1 MLVFANHTWHTCRW
15 AVHKTAVKEGVPYG
29 ILDLTPEEISITVCH
44 LHTTFTTNVVV
55 LV

>member
-15 AVHKTAVKEGVPYG
+15 AVHKTAVKKHTEV
-29 ILDLTPEEISITVCH
+29 LDLTSEEISTYSLSFE
-44 LHTTFTTNVVV
+44 LHTTFTTCVVV